1 MDRDV
6 AILLVVFAAIGMLAT
21 LMILRRDRLEARA
34 ASTESQFAV
43 STEGEKR
50 CPKCGLGNLVT
61 SGTCAGCGTQLAG

>member
-6 AILLVVFAAIGMLAT
+6 ALLLVIIAAIGMLAT
-21 LMILRRDRLEARA
+21 LLILRRERVAAQAEAA
-34 ASTESQFAV
+34 ESRFAV

-61 SGTCAGCGTQLAG
+61 SGTCAGCGAKLAG